1 MDLKFEDLPQAVAQ
15 LIEQNNLILEAI
27 QGTDL
32 TNESNSQIL
41 TLNKICELL
50 ELKKQ
55 TIYSYVS
62 KGLIPYYKKAGKLY
76 FIKDEII
83 EWITFKSGESKLKGV
98 RYHQNGRLRDRG
110 FKKI

>member
-32 TNESNSQIL
+32 TNESNGQIL

-50 ELKKQ
+50 ELKK
-55 TIYSYVS
+55 TDY
-62 KGLIPYYKKAGKLY
+62 L
-76 FIKDEII
+76 
-83 EWITFKSGESKLKGV
+83 
-98 RYHQNGRLRDRG
+98 
-110 FKKI
+110 